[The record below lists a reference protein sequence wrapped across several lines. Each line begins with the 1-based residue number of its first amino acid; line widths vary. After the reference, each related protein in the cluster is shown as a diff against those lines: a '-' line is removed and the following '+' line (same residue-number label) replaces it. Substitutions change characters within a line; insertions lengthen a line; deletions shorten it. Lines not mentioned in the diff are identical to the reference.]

1 MTDLYAL
8 SDLPVTSSRNSTSS
22 SRLSPAPSVGQSL
35 ATTVIFEQ
43 QNEDDSLPDATVSP
57 PHSAQLL
64 GFSERS
70 NSQTGLL
77 GMGMAAAKNRGR
89 RVSFGAIR
97 AIPQNFSERKDFH
110 FELGGG

>member
-1 MTDLYAL
+1 
-8 SDLPVTSSRNSTSS
+8 
-22 SRLSPAPSVGQSL
+22 LSPIQSQSL

-43 QNEDDSLPDATVSP
+43 QNEEDSNLPEATVSP

-64 GFSERS
+64 GFAERS

-77 GMGMAAAKNRGR
+77 GMAAAKNRGR

-97 AIPQNFSERKDFH
+97 AIPQNFNERKEFH
-110 FELGGG
+110 FEIGGC